1 MKPVFLLLLLCIV
14 AGTGSAEI
22 DRWVDSA
29 GKVHF
34 SDQPSEELRSES
46 LERKINT
53 FESAT
58 CESLN
63 FVMPEARTNKKV
75 IMYSASRGGG
85 ISSGWTGKGGRLF
98 WWAAAA

>member
-22 DRWVDSA
+22 YRWVDSA

-34 SDQPSEELRSES
+34 SDQPSEEHRSES
-46 LERKINT
+46 LELKINT
-53 FESAT
+53 FESVT
-58 CESLN
+58 YESLN

-75 IMYSASRGGG
+75 IMYSASWCGG
-85 ISSGWTGKGGRLF
+85 ISSGWTGKGCRLF
-98 WWAAAA
+98 WWATVA